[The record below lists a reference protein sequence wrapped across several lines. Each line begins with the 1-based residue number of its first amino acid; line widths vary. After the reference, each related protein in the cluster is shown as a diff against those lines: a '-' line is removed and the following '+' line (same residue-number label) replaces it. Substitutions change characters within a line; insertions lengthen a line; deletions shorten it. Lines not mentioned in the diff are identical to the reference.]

1 MKVVTGKSIKEVD
14 KNELVNILNAYKK
27 VEVDLGTGD
36 GRYVYK
42 NAKENSGTLFIG
54 IEPIQKQLENYS
66 RKSQKENI
74 TNAIYIL
81 GSVEYFPDELLG
93 TADKLT
99 IILPWGSLLQ
109 SITNPNYEK
118 NSLISNILKSNGICE
133 IVLGYSQEYE
143 PNETERLE
151 LENLSVEYLKS
162 TVIPIFEKNNL
173 HLTEFGSLG
182 KKDLKPIES
191 TWSKKLSFGKNRPL
205 YQLKF
210 KKMLN

>member
-1 MKVVTGKSIKEVD
+1 MKVITGKSIKDVD
-14 KNELVNILNAYKK
+14 KNEIENFLKVYKK
-27 VEVDLGTGD
+27 VEIDLGTGD

-42 NAKENSGTLFIG
+42 NAKENSDTLFIG

-74 TNAIYIL
+74 TNALYIL
-81 GSVEYFPDELLG
+81 GSIEFFPEELIG

-118 NSLISNILKSNGICE
+118 TALISNILKNKGICE
-133 IVLGYSQEYE
+133 IVLGYSKEHE

-151 LENLSVEYLKS
+151 LQNLSVEYLKS
-162 TVIPIFEKNNL
+162 TVISMFKKNNL
-173 HLTEFGSLG
+173 YLTEITSLG
-182 KKDLKPIES
+182 KGDLKSIES